1 MSTVSKMENQAQT
14 ASSRILSLLDDLPE
28 ESLSVVEQF
37 VQFLREQAQQGR
49 SVVVTSENEEHPPY
63 LYPTVPLPPSS
74 LDGLV
79 GIMPRVGGD
88 ALADTES
95 LYDEV

>member
-1 MSTVSKMENQAQT
+1 MSTVSKVENQAQT
-14 ASSRILSLLDDLPE
+14 ASSRILSLLDDL
-28 ESLSVVEQF
+28 
-37 VQFLREQAQQGR
+37 
-49 SVVVTSENEEHPPY
+49 PY